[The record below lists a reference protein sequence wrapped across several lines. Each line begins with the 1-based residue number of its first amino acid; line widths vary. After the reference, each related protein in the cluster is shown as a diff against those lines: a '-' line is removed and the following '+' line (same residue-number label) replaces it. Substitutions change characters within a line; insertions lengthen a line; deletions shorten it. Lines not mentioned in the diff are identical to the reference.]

1 MVLDRGSDHGL
12 RAGQQLT
19 IYREETAGG
28 TIQRVGRGTVVRVM
42 PESSM
47 FRIDTARDAIYVG
60 DKVAVHREKKN

>member
-28 TIQRVGRGTVVRVM
+28 TIQRVGRGTVVTVM

-60 DKVAVHREKKN
+60 DKVAVHREKK